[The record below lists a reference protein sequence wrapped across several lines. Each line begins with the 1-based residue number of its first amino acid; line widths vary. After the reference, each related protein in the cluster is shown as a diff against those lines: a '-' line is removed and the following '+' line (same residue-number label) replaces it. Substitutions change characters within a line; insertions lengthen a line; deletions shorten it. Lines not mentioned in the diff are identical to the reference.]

1 MFDPLKERIVRAVH
15 KLEEQIA
22 ISESDENAPEGEL
35 TKAKEALKT
44 GQKIGDLED
53 E

>member
-1 MFDPLKERIVRAVH
+1 MFGPLKERIVRAVH

-22 ISESDENAPEGEL
+22 ISESGENAPAEEL

-44 GQKIGDLED
+44 GQRIGGLED
-53 E
+53 V

>member
-1 MFDPLKERIVRAVH
+1 LKKRITDAVH

-22 ISESDENAPEGEL
+22 IAEGDGQKDDEL
-35 TKAKEALKT
+35 TKAKEALKA
-44 GQKIGDLED
+44 GQKIAE